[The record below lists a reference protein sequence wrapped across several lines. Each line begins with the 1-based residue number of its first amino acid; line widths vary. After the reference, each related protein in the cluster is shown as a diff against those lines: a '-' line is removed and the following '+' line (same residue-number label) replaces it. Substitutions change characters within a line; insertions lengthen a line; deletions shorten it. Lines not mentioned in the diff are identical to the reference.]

1 MANVVASMLFLY
13 STIFLPLVS
22 GLEGEFL
29 LLNSQMCRSHSFC
42 FVYCVTLLRLR
53 VTLNCRVPGTFRLA
67 RCLGS
72 RSLSFLIT
80 SSSKGGL
87 SVAPSSSFGKNFF
100 PSCYRVRS
108 SGVGVETWKPSWR
121 PTRTPLSARSHPE
134 IIWRSRIKAIAVWSS
149 PPLRGNRR
157 DSDFPKFPARM
168 IVYASPVDRGM
179 RVTRPAVCVE
189 LYRFKLFFSN
199 PEKWMNT
206 FWLTT
211 KLYVF
216 HYFRDVLSM

>member
-121 PTRTPLSARSHPE
+121 PTRTPPLCSKS
-134 IIWRSRIKAIAVWSS
+134 SRDYLA
-149 PPLRGNRR
+149 
-157 DSDFPKFPARM
+157 FPNQ
-168 IVYASPVDRGM
+168 SDRGLI
-179 RVTRPAVCVE
+179 VSTAPWKSTRFRLPKVPSPNDCVCFTC
-189 LYRFKLFFSN
+189 RPWN
-199 PEKWMNT
+199 ACNT
-206 FWLTT
+206 TRCLC
-211 KLYVF
+211 
-216 HYFRDVLSM
+216 